1 MIDFKKFYDK
11 HIEKKSTLID
21 IFKESKDI
29 YSNGILFIVNEY
41 RENELLLLE
50 MIKKFDSPVSVLS
63 ECYLILVHSKEIP
76 RLEDLPEEKKIEI
89 WGIART
95 QRRPIKH
102 AQALYTL
109 QII

>member
-1 MIDFKKFYDK
+1 MKPDSSYRDLLFD
-11 HIEKKSTLID
+11 LI
-21 IFKESKDI
+21 S
-29 YSNGILFIVNEY
+29 LY
-41 RENELLLLE
+41 RENKPLLFE

-89 WGIART
+89 WAAART

-109 QII
+109 EII

>member
-1 MIDFKKFYDK
+1 MKPDSSYRDRLF
-11 HIEKKSTLID
+11 ELI
-21 IFKESKDI
+21 S
-29 YSNGILFIVNEY
+29 LY
-41 RENELLLLE
+41 RENKPLLLE

-76 RLEDLPEEKKIEI
+76 RLEDLPEEKKLEI
-89 WGIART
+89 WTAART

>member
-1 MIDFKKFYDK
+1 MHNDTSYRDRLF
-11 HIEKKSTLID
+11 ELI
-21 IFKESKDI
+21 S
-29 YSNGILFIVNEY
+29 LY
-41 RENELLLLE
+41 RENKPLLFE

-63 ECYLILVHSKEIP
+63 ECYLILVQAKEIT

-89 WGIART
+89 WAAART
-95 QRRPIKH
+95 QRRPLKH

>member
-1 MIDFKKFYDK
+1 MHNDTSYRDRLF
-11 HIEKKSTLID
+11 ELI
-21 IFKESKDI
+21 S
-29 YSNGILFIVNEY
+29 LY
-41 RENELLLLE
+41 RENKPLLLE

-63 ECYLILVHSKEIP
+63 ECYLILVQAKEIT

-89 WGIART
+89 WAAART
-95 QRRPIKH
+95 QRRPLKH